1 MMMRWQLATRNP
13 EWKKTDPRPSC
24 LNLPRFLKTGTLAR
38 KREYGKASGEGP
50 MQTGSIAVGVAMAL
64 IWMSW
69 APPARATQCG
79 GPEDPVIKAAVDGHD
94 TKEFHIV
101 ADWALAKAIR
111 RRCPQGRLELSI
123 TLGQTVHV
131 WMRSA
136 GNDKALERL
145 IRDKRLP
152 LGTSGSPFGISGNT
166 RSAAAGASRTG
177 SRSPATTSPTTT
189 SRV

>member
-1 MMMRWQLATRNP
+1 
-13 EWKKTDPRPSC
+13 
-24 LNLPRFLKTGTLAR
+24 
-38 KREYGKASGEGP
+38 

-152 LGTSGSPFGISGNT
+152 FRHIWKYKV
-166 RSAAAGASRTG
+166 G
-177 SRSPATTSPTTT
+177 SRWSIKDRTKVTGDNVSDNDIKGLKLEAENRGFFDWRTYSNKAKLRKGLW
-189 SRV
+189 RVDIRDRLGDHVPCSGTGAPCEIEFEIR